1 MEKCK
6 KIKINNNFTLYE
18 HRDDVNEYRYRQ
30 KDNLSHLRRI
40 PKALFL
46 NERVCE
52 IIQPPEFNNR
62 FKYKK
67 SESMVLQSLW
77 CETNTREVK
86 NQKICLEQILWRS
99 QNPNWFQS
107 SKKRFRFMFNNQK
120 KNENM

>member
-1 MEKCK
+1 MRLKQIVWGIPKIHHNSISSLMEKCK

-67 SESMVLQSLW
+67 SESMVLQSL
-77 CETNTREVK
+77 
-86 NQKICLEQILWRS
+86 
-99 QNPNWFQS
+99 
-107 SKKRFRFMFNNQK
+107 
-120 KNENM
+120 